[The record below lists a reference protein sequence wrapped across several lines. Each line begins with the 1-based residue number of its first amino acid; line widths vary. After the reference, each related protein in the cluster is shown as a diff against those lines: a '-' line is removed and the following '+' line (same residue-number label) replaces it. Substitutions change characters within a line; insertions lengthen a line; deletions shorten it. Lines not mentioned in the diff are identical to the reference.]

1 MSVIRFNGA
10 NTLAEAFALLKNKFN
25 TKVDKIDGMGLSEY
39 DLNSTLKSRYDAA
52 YTHAQSAHAPTNA
65 ERNALV
71 GVQKNGEDIAID
83 TATRKANVTVPTKVS
98 ELENDSGY
106 VKGIGDVLLSVY
118 PVGAI
123 YISTIETSPATL
135 FGGTWQRINDT
146 FLLAAGS
153 AYSAG
158 STGGAAN
165 VTLTSAQMP
174 SHTHSGSTVSSGS
187 HTHTA
192 TTGSAGSHYHSA
204 SSGTSGSH
212 THAGYGAVYHGTG
225 STWNPGAE
233 SYAEITEWRTISA
246 GNFTQYAGDHSH
258 SVSVSSAGS
267 HTHSLTT
274 ASSGSHTH
282 TVSIGS
288 TGSGESHNNMPPYL
302 TVYMWKRTA

>member
-1 MSVIRFNGA
+1 M
-10 NTLAEAFALLKNKFN
+10 AEVFVLLKNKLN
-25 TKVDKIDGMGLSEY
+25 TKVDKIDGKALSEY
-39 DLNSTLKSRYDAA
+39 DLSAALKSQYDAA
-52 YTHAQSAHAPTNA
+52 YTHSQSAHAPTNA

-71 GVQKNGEDIAID
+71 GIQKNGEDIAID
-83 TATRKANVTVPTKVS
+83 AATRKANIAVPTKTS

-106 VKGIGDVLLSVY
+106 VKGISDVLLSVY

-123 YISTIETSPATL
+123 YISTIETSPASL

-165 VTLTSAQMP
+165 VTLTSEQIP
-174 SHTHSGSTVSSGS
+174 SHTHSGSTASAGSHTHTATTGSSGS

-192 TTGSAGSHYHSA
+192 TTDSSGYHYHAGPSNRWFIYHYG
-204 SSGTSGSH
+204 SYQSGGAPSGAWGNGGYSWYGDETAYAGSH
-212 THAGYGAVYHGTG
+212 THSLTTA
-225 STWNPGAE
+225 
-233 SYAEITEWRTISA
+233 
-246 GNFTQYAGDHSH
+246 
-258 SVSVSSAGS
+258 SAGS

-288 TGSGESHNNMPPYL
+288 TGSGGSHNNMPPYL